1 MVGGGG
7 VPGKGNGTARIT
19 MIQVGAIIEE
29 LHLFIEVYPRIG
41 GITTGRIVGKEINGI
56 NKECLTSKFNRTGRT
71 GKKISIGRNKIIGV
85 SKLKV

>member
-1 MVGGGG
+1 
-7 VPGKGNGTARIT
+7 
-19 MIQVGAIIEE
+19 
-29 LHLFIEVYPRIG
+29 VYPRIG